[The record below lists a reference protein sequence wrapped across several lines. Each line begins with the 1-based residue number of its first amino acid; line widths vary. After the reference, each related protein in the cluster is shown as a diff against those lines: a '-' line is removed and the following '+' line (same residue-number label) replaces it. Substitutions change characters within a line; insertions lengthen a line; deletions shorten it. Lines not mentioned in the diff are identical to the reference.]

1 MNMSQQSDSADPEE
15 VWESED
21 LYEQIL
27 SDTNMSQPC
36 ESANLEQ
43 CGSEDLSDQKLT
55 DINMSQPCGYT
66 NLELYQSKDPT
77 DEELTDINMSEQSDF
92 ADLVSMREP
101 TCLKCSTPVIKKE
114 FMYLYSLS
122 LGPNLT
128 KARFLQCLEYL
139 FNERRYGELF
149 ERMISAQKHLVDRVD
164 KEQKYARRT
173 EKKLVDAWRMFGE
186 YLEKLVKKLQE
197 KKPEQGIKRKRKRNE
212 QDDVYHVS
220 LSVRCCEPEYL
231 SDPKLADINM
241 SLPYESVDL
250 EEYKSREPTDRN
262 MRQRSGSAD
271 LVAQREPTSLQSL
284 LQCIKKEFIFLY
296 AYTVEVNLSN
306 CGFLPAIENCF
317 NARRYEKLLKE
328 MLGRQKSVLEQ
339 LHLHRDKEANKNLI
353 SRWKRL
359 GENIK
364 QLEKKYQRVTTPKQV
379 KHKSAESTF
388 AGPENISQNDKG
400 NSQSEIPTDVSQSE
414 IPTDVSQSEIPTDV
428 RSSEPEDRPDQEL
441 GDINVSHPYHCL
453 IPHQYK
459 SMDLPGRIPNINISE
474 QSDSADLVP
483 LREPTTLIGIIQY
496 IKKDFIILY
505 SDSMELT
512 MTNVAVLGYMERLFA
527 DKRYGKLMRL
537 MLCEQRNVLRM
548 LDEQEK
554 DDEDLKRVV
563 DWIDLGRRIEQL
575 QNQLQPGATTKLVKR
590 KLAESTIPVPVIK
603 IIKRNEKE
611 NESPRPTVARCDDDW
626 AMIQDLSD
634 DIDNIHLSEEEEEEE
649 EEPL

>member
-66 NLELYQSKDPT
+66 NLELGMYSASSQT
-77 DEELTDINMSEQSDF
+77 ITFSEIIDRIS
-92 ADLVSMREP
+92 
-101 TCLKCSTPVIKKE
+101 
-114 FMYLYSLS
+114 
-122 LGPNLT
+122 NL
-128 KARFLQCLEYL
+128 Q
-139 FNERRYGELF
+139 NE
-149 ERMISAQKHLVDRVD
+149 
-164 KEQKYARRT
+164 
-173 EKKLVDAWRMFGE
+173 
-186 YLEKLVKKLQE
+186 LQE
-197 KKPEQGIKRKRKRNE
+197 LQDSGIKRKRKRNE

-379 KHKSAESTF
+379 KHKPAESTF

-414 IPTDVSQSEIPTDV
+414 IPTDV
-428 RSSEPEDRPDQEL
+428 RSSEPEVPILDRPDQEL
-441 GDINVSHPYHCL
+441 GDMNVSHPYHCL
-453 IPHQYK
+453 VPHQYK
-459 SMDLPGRIPNINISE
+459 SMDLPGRIPNINMSE